1 MIDHLVTVGGTDV
14 SNEVLKISV
23 QQSLDTDSDP
33 GKFTITLANPHQ
45 KYRNRWPPQ
54 VTPIKIILY
63 NWVYNRESE
72 RIAAGGHAPVEY
84 LVATGHMT
92 GLKATASEAI
102 ISGECDLGHLAD
114 ALPME
119 HEGLEIPISAKEC
132 LKKILSWHTDEH
144 ITLVWDGDLP
154 DKQFEKITYD
164 SHNTYQDVCEDIR
177 SLVGAIYYFGEDN
190 ILYFMNPTSNRG
202 LIDLDP
208 YVINPEQTSSLTG
221 FRNIVTIIGNQSLA
235 DYGGRTGPNGITT
248 PGSEP
253 IIGFAQDLDSIDEVG
268 PLIAPAEA
276 AYNIKSQAEAD
287 ARAAQLLEFYKM
299 YKNAE
304 TKVQVVGIVPPLQS
318 IVSYSPFEPI
328 SNEELAKANK
338 VFAARLKELQEAE
351 NDRAIKRKR
360 LPITISMTNRIRGIV
375 IAKQVDY
382 SIDGLV
388 CDLTISPGMLDME
401 TPITND
407 DVGEGEGGEGQQY
420 PIEDE

>member
-1 MIDHLVTVGGTDV
+1 
-14 SNEVLKISV
+14 
-23 QQSLDTDSDP
+23 
-33 GKFTITLANPHQ
+33 
-45 KYRNRWPPQ
+45 
-54 VTPIKIILY
+54 
-63 NWVYNRESE
+63 
-72 RIAAGGHAPVEY
+72 
-84 LVATGHMT
+84 MT